1 MLYFKDVP
9 IVIEPGVAAL
19 EVALYHKTKKAERLF
34 YVQFARVQLTSDTVD
49 DLPFILASSAP
60 HLFTMTEDLKTS
72 PFLLVYD
79 YRGKLQSIYTREK
92 ETYHWV
98 RNDAAPEQVGDTVT
112 QFSVRFSFNSIE
124 SREKFLMSFYE
135 LTDDYKTGGKK
146 DKPTRDLPNKVRVL
160 ADLLS
165 ECRNG
170 PVVLPIAVAKY
181 EKPAAV

>member
-9 IVIEPGVAAL
+9 VVIEPGVAAL
-19 EVALYHKTKKAERLF
+19 EVALYHKTTGGERLF
-34 YVQFARVQLTSDTVD
+34 YVQFSRVALTSETVNE
-49 DLPFILASSAP
+49 LPCILASSAP

-79 YRGKLQSIYTREK
+79 YRGKLQSVYTRDR
-92 ETYHWV
+92 ETHHWV

-112 QFSVRFSFNSIE
+112 QFSVRFSFNTAT
-124 SREKFLMSFYE
+124 SREQFLAAFYE

-146 DKPTRDLPNKVRVL
+146 GKPTRDLPHKVRELVDL
-160 ADLLS
+160 AAES
-165 ECRNG
+165 STG

-181 EKPAAV
+181 KKQAAV

>member
-9 IVIEPGVAAL
+9 VVIEPGVAAL
-19 EVALYHKTKKAERLF
+19 EVALYHKNKKADRLF
-34 YVQFARVQLTSDTVD
+34 YVQFARVHLTSDTVD
-49 DLPFILASSAP
+49 DLPFILSSSAP

-79 YRGKLQSIYTREK
+79 HCGRLQSIYTREK
-92 ETYHWV
+92 KNHHWV
-98 RNDAAPEQVGDTVT
+98 RNDAAPEQVGDTIT
-112 QFSVRFSFNSIE
+112 QFSVRFSFDTPA
-124 SREKFLMSFYE
+124 SREKFLLSCYE

-146 DKPTRDLPNKVRVL
+146 AKPTRDLPNKVRTLV
-160 ADLLS
+160 DLLA

-181 EKPAAV
+181 EKQAAV